1 MKTGERIIDIHTHI
15 LPGIDDG
22 SQSMDESIQMLRIAE
37 REGITDVMV
46 TPHYKGGRH
55 NASPQTVLRL
65 LDELREHAV
74 ALGISVSIHLGN
86 EVLYFSEV
94 EEALD
99 EKYIFTMNGS
109 DFVLVEFHPGDR
121 YGYIRNALDHVQGMG
136 YTPVLAHVERY
147 ACMLKDKDAVR
158 QIRDMGVRIQVNASS
173 VEGALGWSVKHFTHE
188 ILRKHLVDYIGT
200 DAHNCDRRA
209 PEIQKCAKILYKK
222 FGDEYADSVLY
233 GNAQRD
239 FDI

>member
-37 REGITDVMV
+37 REGITDMIA

-55 NASPQTVLRL
+55 NASPQTVQRL
-65 LDELREHAV
+65 LGELKGHAEE
-74 ALGISVSIHLGN
+74 LGIHVSIHLGN
-86 EVLYFSEV
+86 EILYFSEV
-94 EEALD
+94 EDALD
-99 EKYIFTMNGS
+99 EKHIFTMNDS

-121 YGYIRNALDHVQGMG
+121 YGYIRNALDHVQSIG
-136 YTPVLAHVERY
+136 YTPILAHAERY
-147 ACMLKDKDAVR
+147 TCMLKDKDAIR
-158 QIRDMGVRIQVNASS
+158 QIRDMGVRIQVNAAS
-173 VEGALGWSVKHFTHE
+173 VEGALGWMVKHFTHE

-200 DAHNCDRRA
+200 DAHSSDKRA
-209 PEIQKCAKILYKK
+209 PELQKCAKILFKK
-222 FGDEYADSVLY
+222 FGSEYAGDLLY

-239 FDI
+239 FGI